1 MAHASPASKP
11 PPPKQSGS
19 GMYLLFAL
27 LLLGGAVGLW
37 LLTRK
42 DPPPPVVPSAAPVK
56 TAEPIMDTPAPPPP
70 PTEEPEEPDAGP
82 PDAGGGKRLTGGGA
96 GSCAKCGAGKPSA
109 ALNSAVRNAAG
120 SAQGCYRRALRQSAA
135 AGSMTVSVQV
145 GSAGNVCGA
154 SIVNDSVGSPEISNC
169 VLNRFRGSN
178 FPKPEEGCVVV
189 NVPINFKLQE

>member
-1 MAHASPASKP
+1 VAEPSPASNAQ
-11 PPPKQSGS
+11 PPKQSGS

-27 LLLGGAVGLW
+27 LLAAAAVGLW
-37 LLTRK
+37 LATRK
-42 DPPPPVVPSAAPVK
+42 APPPPTVQTAAAPK
-56 TAEPIMDTPAPPPP
+56 EPEPVMNTPAPPPP
-70 PTEEPEEPDAGP
+70 PKEEDLVEDAGP
-82 PDAGGGKRLTGGGA
+82 ADAGPKKVGTGGGG
-96 GSCAKCGAGKPSA
+96 GSCAKCGEGKPSA

-120 SAQGCYRRALRQSAA
+120 AAQGCYRRALRQSAA

-169 VLNRFRGSN
+169 VLSRFRGSN
-178 FPKPEEGCVVV
+178 FPPPEQGCVIV